1 MTIQVNIA
9 EAKAKLS
16 ALIDA
21 AERGEEVIIARN
33 GQPVARMSALAPKRT
48 IRFGVLKDYGW
59 TQETPFEVF
68 APEPDEAI
76 DAPLIPGDPDS

>member
-21 AERGEEVIIARN
+21 ALRGEVVIIARN
-33 GQPVARMSALAPKRT
+33 GQPVAHISALAPKRA
-48 IRFGVLKDYGW
+48 IRFGGLKDYGW
-59 TQETPFEVF
+59 KGDTPYDVLG
-68 APEPDEAI
+68 PEPEHEI
-76 DAPLIPGDPDS
+76 DAPLIAGVDER